1 MRIKKEEL
9 EEIRIKFYAQVQDE
23 YDYFR
28 AEQMNG
34 GINKTYENSLQIT
47 FYKEVYRYLMD
58 ERLPD
63 DDYIE
68 LLGEPIIKRLWEVF
82 AVSEIPRQSKDYL
95 RQLMKLYRENE
106 QAGRRAA

>member
-9 EEIRIKFYAQVQDE
+9 EEIRIKFYAQVQD
-23 YDYFR
+23 
-28 AEQMNG
+28 
-34 GINKTYENSLQIT
+34 SLQIT

-68 LLGEPIIKRLWEVF
+68 FLGEPIIKRLWEVF
-82 AVSEIPRQSKDYL
+82 AVSELPRQSKDYL

-106 QAGRRAA
+106 QSGRRAA